1 MKEGKAP
8 GAGETA
14 ARTPSP
20 ASKIAARE
28 PTSDKS
34 RRKEPSEGKLT
45 ENSCI

>member
-8 GAGETA
+8 GAGATA

-28 PTSDKS
+28 PTSEKS
-34 RRKEPSEGKLT
+34 GRKEPSEGKPT